1 MTFRVRVKI
10 CGLTRAADVEA
21 AGMAGADAVGFVC
34 YPGSARFVP
43 VARLRELR
51 RALAPFITPV
61 LLFVNASD
69 REISAA
75 IDAVP
80 DALIQFHGDESE
92 TDCLRAGRPY
102 VRAVALGAQGAL
114 LDFEACFPSAQGLL
128 ADTPSAGRGGAG
140 KAFDWGLVPPS
151 SQRRLP
157 LVLAGG
163 LDETN
168 VEAAIARVRP
178 HAVDVSTGVE
188 LEKGIKDPARI
199 ARFIAAVRAA
209 ESNL

>member
-1 MTFRVRVKI
+1 MTTRVRVKI

-21 AGMAGADAVGFVC
+21 AASAGADAIGFVC
-34 YPGSARFVP
+34 YAGSPRFVP
-43 VARLRELR
+43 TQRLRELR
-51 RALAPFITPV
+51 RALPPFITPV

-69 REISAA
+69 AEIAA
-75 IDAVP
+75 ALNEVP
-80 DALIQFHGDESE
+80 DALLQFHGDETE
-92 TDCLRAGRPY
+92 ADCLRQRRPY
-102 VRAVALGAQGAL
+102 LRAAAVHEGIAL
-114 LDFEACFPSAQGLL
+114 LDFEVLFSSAQGLL
-128 ADTPSAGRGGAG
+128 ADTPSLGRGGAG
-140 KAFDWGLVPPS
+140 KAFDWSLVPPP

-163 LDETN
+163 LDESN
-168 VEAAIARVRP
+168 VASAITRVRP
-178 HAVDVSTGVE
+178 QAVDVSSGVE

>member
-10 CGLTRAADVEA
+10 CGLTRVADVEA
-21 AGMAGADAVGFVC
+21 AGRAGADAVGFVC

-69 REISAA
+69 SEISAA
-75 IDAVP
+75 IEAVP

-92 TDCLRAGRPY
+92 ADCLRAGRPY
-102 VRAVALGAQGAL
+102 VRAVALGAQDAL
-114 LDFEACFPSAQGLL
+114 LDFEARFASAQGLL
-128 ADTPSAGRGGAG
+128 ADTPSAGRGGTG

-157 LVLAGG
+157 LVLA
-163 LDETN
+163 ENN
-168 VEAAIARVRP
+168 VAAAIARVRP

-188 LEKGIKDPARI
+188 RERGIKDPARI